1 MTLSARIN
9 TPVEQ
14 HRREC
19 TKLSVFHCKTVRA
32 SRLSSCS
39 HICHTRHT
47 QIQRECK
54 AVKADRDATACNNA
68 AVRCSVLVRKRKKL
82 NVRKRCKPRSAQTQ
96 LHVVTGPT
104 SSCAI
109 NTPTRALTCSPHVGA
124 NHQVIMTLSWCAGHA
139 HGTTAGDELVH
150 RQGLGHA
157 VSHNVLCADVL
168 EADLCTRC
176 ALTDKVVQHINVL

>member
-19 TKLSVFHCKTVRA
+19 TKSSVFHCKTVRA

-54 AVKADRDATACNNA
+54 AVKADRNATACNNA
-68 AVRCSVLVRKRKKL
+68 AVRCSVLVRRKNAECQKKMQATKCTDTTACCDRTNQL
-82 NVRKRCKPRSAQTQ
+82 LCNQHSHAGTDMQSSCGCKPPGHHDPKLVCR
-96 LHVVTGPT
+96 
-104 SSCAI
+104 
-109 NTPTRALTCSPHVGA
+109 TCPWH
-124 NHQVIMTLSWCAGHA
+124 
-139 HGTTAGDELVH
+139 HG
-150 RQGLGHA
+150 RQ
-157 VSHNVLCADVL
+157 
-168 EADLCTRC
+168 
-176 ALTDKVVQHINVL
+176 